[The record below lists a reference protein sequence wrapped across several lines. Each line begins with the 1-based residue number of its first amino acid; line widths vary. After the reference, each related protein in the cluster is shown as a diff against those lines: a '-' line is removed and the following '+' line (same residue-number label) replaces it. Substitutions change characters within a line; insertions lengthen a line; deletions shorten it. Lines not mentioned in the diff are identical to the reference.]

1 MIYEWDDE
9 KYQSNLKKHGLKFE
23 DAIEVFHD
31 LNALELLDEHE
42 YEDRFIR
49 IGLNRFKGIMV
60 VVFCERAEEI
70 IRIISARR
78 ASKLE
83 VILYEE
89 RI

>member
-1 MIYEWDDE
+1 MIYEWDEE

-42 YEDRFIR
+42 HEDRFIR

-60 VVFCERAEEI
+60 VVFCERSEEI

>member
-1 MIYEWDDE
+1 MNMNM
-9 KYQSNLKKHGLKFE
+9 K
-23 DAIEVFHD
+23 
-31 LNALELLDEHE
+31 
-42 YEDRFIR
+42 

-60 VVFCERAEEI
+60 VVFCERSEEI